1 MTYNDPLR
9 NWKKT
14 VVSLLLVA
22 VMVFAGVLSAAAATP
37 GKSVSPEALTAKE
50 KATEQLVGD
59 ALDLNQSAVDALKQ
73 EQAYKAFLD
82 TVAARQQTWVRQ
94 ERARM
99 TEALSDLGISPTS
112 TVKDLK
118 ESSDPEAKALY
129 KDICRW
135 LVNETE
141 DSSVLR
147 YSQFT
152 SAKAIEGLDLS
163 QLLSWSALQDFVDTI
178 VPELL
183 RNALKLL
190 EQLGFEFPNDPFW
203 PTLDQEA
210 IVNYAHKYAK
220 KYNPAYRVPTSGSD
234 CTNFVSQCLYAGGL
248 SMNPSS
254 IRGTNPGT
262 NTTTEE
268 WYYYNSPSA
277 TADTP
282 YEYAVAVSTSWVRVE
297 DLYTYLA
304 PHYDTVTTTNDNEV
318 TRNLKAGYVIQG
330 APLVGRYEHSSIVTE
345 KNGKWCYTA
354 HTNDRK
360 DRDMKHYFN
369 AYDKF
374 RIIKVC

>member
-1 MTYNDPLR
+1 MRQR
-9 NWKKT
+9 NNRTW
-14 VVSLLLVA
+14 VRVAVSLLLVL
-22 VMVFAGVLSAAAATP
+22 VMVCTGVVAAFAATP
-37 GKSVSPEALTAKE
+37 ERLTAEE
-50 KATEQLVGD
+50 KATEQLVAD
-59 ALDLNQSAVDALKQ
+59 ALAMNRSTVDAMKK
-73 EQAYKAFLD
+73 EHTYKAFLD
-82 TVAARQQTWVRQ
+82 TVAARQQTWVRA
-94 ERARM
+94 EVTRLTKVLRGM
-99 TEALSDLGISPTS
+99 GVSPKS
-112 TVKDLK
+112 TVGELK
-118 ESSDPEAKALY
+118 TAQDPAVQELY
-129 KDICRW
+129 RDIRKW
-135 LVNETE
+135 LVDETE
-141 DSSVLR
+141 DSSVLA

-163 QLLSWSALQDFVDTI
+163 QLIGWSALQDYVDTI

-183 RNALKLL
+183 RYALEALR
-190 EQLGFEFPNDPFW
+190 QLGFEFPNDPLW
-203 PTLDQEA
+203 PTLDQKA
-210 IVNYAHKYAK
+210 IVDYAHKYAK

-234 CTNFVSQCLYAGGL
+234 CTNFVSQALYAGGL
-248 SMNPSS
+248 SMTPSS

-262 NTTTEE
+262 KTTTEE

-277 TADTP
+277 TARTP

-304 PHYDTVTTTNDNEV
+304 PHYNTVTSTNDDV
-318 TRNLKAGYVIQG
+318 VRRNLKAGYVIQG
-330 APLVGRYEHSSIVTE
+330 GPMLGRYEHSSIVTE